1 MNLWEHF
8 YSYLFWSFSFI
19 YSRFVQHLPI
29 VTSGFFLTF
38 FFCAVCLFNN
48 FQYNHFD
55 EFLCFWMAPFLVYEL
70 FILIKGSFIW
80 AGWLNEKLNRMEK
93 GKNFK
98 LDFLLLMASIRSHST
113 ILFAKFSI
121 LRLSMDLF
129 EFSWNFWAM
138 LLAVTILE
146 LQNKRESG
154 KLSHTWLCK
163 DLKVHLAHPF
173 MYQKLFWQIF

>member
-48 FQYNHFD
+48 FQYNNHFD

-70 FILIKGSFIW
+70 FILIKRSFIW

-93 GKNFK
+93 GKNFI
-98 LDFLLLMASIRSHST
+98 LDFLLLMASIRSHSK
-113 ILFAKFSI
+113 IPFHKI
-121 LRLSMDLF
+121 F
-129 EFSWNFWAM
+129 EFCGFLSVFSNFHEISEQFW
-138 LLAVTILE
+138 LL
-146 LQNKRESG
+146 
-154 KLSHTWLCK
+154 
-163 DLKVHLAHPF
+163 
-173 MYQKLFWQIF
+173 